1 METYE
6 RCVTTIFPIFVPWL
20 TDHDNLPQYPD
31 GEAWGYA
38 TNRAVAI
45 QQLKLRQRYVEA
57 VIQRGCPLPE
67 LKKCHPYITTG
78 WNKTKIG
85 IDGPCKFL
93 SDAAPVH
100 KKCSAPKMFFLR
112 DIRYRAYNAMAMWR
126 LLMNYCD
133 IDDIKSYKHFKT
145 NMGQKISF
153 DEALAYLVSEGNGQC
168 LLIYFVLL

>member
-1 METYE
+1 MIADCGKILYSVLIQFSNTIMETYQ

-78 WNKTKIG
+78 WNKTKIR

-100 KKCSAPKMFFLR
+100 KKCSAPKLFFLETLGTGLT
-112 DIRYRAYNAMAMWR
+112 MQWQFGG
-126 LLMNYCD
+126 C
-133 IDDIKSYKHFKT
+133 
-145 NMGQKISF
+145 
-153 DEALAYLVSEGNGQC
+153 
-168 LLIYFVLL
+168 